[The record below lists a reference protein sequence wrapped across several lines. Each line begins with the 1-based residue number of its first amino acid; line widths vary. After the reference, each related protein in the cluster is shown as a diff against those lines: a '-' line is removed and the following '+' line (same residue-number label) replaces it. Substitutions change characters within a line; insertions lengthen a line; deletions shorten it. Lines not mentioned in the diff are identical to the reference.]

1 MIRGGEKNIAMQSS
15 VLCAFGIS
23 LHGACLFH
31 LLLSMLPMHVVAVL
45 SVGVVEGCVAAGGF
59 SFLFGMILFS
69 PLVKP
74 SILWPWSSSAFFR
87 HYWYYYFVA
96 FPTPTLPLACG
107 VHVETIIRDNERR
120 GSLVLVLVQQGAL
133 SLVSLTRCVSIVS
146 L

>member
-74 SILWPWSSSAFFR
+74 SILWPWSSSAFFS
-87 HYWYYYFVA
+87 
-96 FPTPTLPLACG
+96 PL
-107 VHVETIIRDNERR
+107 
-120 GSLVLVLVQQGAL
+120 LVLLFCRFPNPYPAPRMR
-133 SLVSLTRCVSIVS
+133 STRGDDN
-146 L
+146 